1 MLASIIIFF
10 QQCSSDKFINDKC
23 CLFSSQTHCSRQK
36 IGFQASANN
45 VIFFAAFCL
54 FPPKNEHVLE
64 KEKRIQFSGKSL
76 KFSWAEIALQNNVA
90 TQLYL
95 LLKTVVQN
103 SKYKW
108 HLALWKLSY
117 KTSSLTL
124 ITIELVSQLTL
135 NIVWTLGLDIY
146 SDFEVNEALLTS
158 REGWQTE
165 LSYYPF
171 PSVTLYYPSSLII
184 HSEMSFHLVSG

>member
-10 QQCSSDKFINDKC
+10 NSVLPTNLSMINVACFPLKHTARDRKLAFKLLLTTWFFFC
-23 CLFSSQTHCSRQK
+23 RILSFS
-36 IGFQASANN
+36 
-45 VIFFAAFCL
+45 
-54 FPPKNEHVLE
+54 PKNEHVLE